1 MVAPRRPALRKR
13 TRSKSKISTTERV
26 VGSAK
31 ALQELLRNRAFV
43 IVDSCQDAILAKTLD
58 GLIVAWN
65 PAAERIYGY
74 SAEEVVGKH
83 VSLLFPPDRQNEVD
97 AILQK
102 IRRGQGV
109 EHYESVR
116 LRKDGRRIDVSLTVS
131 PITGPKGEV
140 LGASAIARDITE
152 TKRSQERILY
162 LAKHDSLT
170 GLANYGTLM
179 EAFEKELSRSD
190 RTGGPFSVVMF
201 DLDGLKGI
209 NDHFGH
215 LTGSRA
221 LCRVAATLHLC
232 CRSIDTASR
241 YGGDEFVLLLVETN
255 KEAAQ
260 KVAERI
266 VARLAADGEQPPL
279 SVSIGVSAYPDDGRT
294 AERLIEAADRAVYEA
309 KPHEAELRRQGT
321 LRVPDDV
328 QRILREADDR
338 RPVVEV
344 DRITVRE

>member
-1 MVAPRRPALRKR
+1 LRNR
-13 TRSKSKISTTERV
+13 TRSKSKTRRIERV
-26 VGSAK
+26 VGNAK
-31 ALQELLRNRAFV
+31 ALQQLLENRASV
-43 IVDSCQDAILAKTLD
+43 IVDSCQDAILAETLD

-74 SAEEVVGKH
+74 LAQEVIGKH
-83 VSLLFPPDRQNEVD
+83 VSLLFPPDRQNEVGT
-97 AILQK
+97 LLEK
-102 IRRGQGV
+102 IRRGEGV

-116 LRKDGRRIDVSLTVS
+116 LRKDGRRIDVSLTIS
-131 PITGPKGEV
+131 PITGSKGEI

-190 RTGGPFSVVMF
+190 RTGSPFSVLMF
-201 DLDGLKGI
+201 DLDGLKSI

-221 LCRVAATLHLC
+221 LCRLAAILRLC

-260 KVAERI
+260 KVAKRI
-266 VARLAADGEQPPL
+266 VARLATDGEEPPL
-279 SVSIGVSAYPDDGRT
+279 SVNIGVSAYPDDGRT
-294 AERLIEAADRAVYEA
+294 AEKLIDAADRAVYEA
-309 KPHEAELRRQGT
+309 KPHDAGNLEGPRR
-321 LRVPDDV
+321 RA
-328 QRILREADDR
+328 ADSSGGR
-338 RPVVEV
+338 
-344 DRITVRE
+344 

>member
-1 MVAPRRPALRKR
+1 LRNP
-13 TRSKSKISTTERV
+13 TRSQSKVSTTERV
-26 VGSAK
+26 VGTAK
-31 ALQELLRNRAFV
+31 ALQQLLQSRASV
-43 IVDSCQDAILAKTLD
+43 ILDSCQDAILAKTLD

-74 SAEEVVGKH
+74 LAQEVIGKH
-83 VSLLFPPDRQNEVD
+83 VSILFPRDRQNEVD
-97 AILQK
+97 SILEK
-102 IRRGQGV
+102 IRRGERV

-116 LRKDGRRIDVSLTVS
+116 VRKDGRQIDVSLTVS
-131 PITGPKGEV
+131 PITGPAGEI

-201 DLDGLKGI
+201 DLDGLKSI

-221 LCRVAATLHLC
+221 LCRFAAVLRLS

-266 VARLAADGEQPPL
+266 VARLAADGEEPPL
-279 SVSIGVSAYPDDGRT
+279 SVSLGVSAYPDDGRS

-309 KPHEAELRRQGT
+309 KPREVELRRQGNP
-321 LRVPDDV
+321 LGPR
-328 QRILREADDR
+328 RRAADSNR
-338 RPVVEV
+338 GH
-344 DRITVRE
+344 